1 MPPLSYF
8 DRKTV
13 RNKLVAQ
20 LRLTH
25 KPIADLGD
33 KIRRELPDALST
45 GKDELALTN
54 EQHNLLQ
61 LQKDQRDC
69 LKKLAAMRRD
79 YCELMKQT
87 ADLKMGSQ
95 LVKELRIQQAQ
106 AKLLLTKAEMLR
118 IYFIVEAYSRSE
130 HSLKAYKEVNKYLD
144 ELLDHK
150 QVQTR

>member
-13 RNKLVAQ
+13 RTKLVAQ

-45 GKDELALTN
+45 DKNELALAN
-54 EQHNLLQ
+54 EQQNLLQ
-61 LQKDQRDC
+61 LQKDQRYC

-79 YCELMKQT
+79 YCELMKQA
-87 ADLKMGSQ
+87 ADLKMGPQ
-95 LVKELRIQQAQ
+95 MVKELRIQQAQ

-118 IYFIVEAYSRSE
+118 IYFIVEAYARSE
-130 HSLKAYKEVNKYLD
+130 QSLKAYKEVNKYLE
-144 ELLDHK
+144 ELLAHK
-150 QVQTR
+150 QAQIR